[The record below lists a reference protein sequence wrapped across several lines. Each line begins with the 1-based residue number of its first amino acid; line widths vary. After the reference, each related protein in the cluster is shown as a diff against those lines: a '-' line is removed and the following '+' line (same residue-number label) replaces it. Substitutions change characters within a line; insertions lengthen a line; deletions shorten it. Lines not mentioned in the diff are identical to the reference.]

1 MNLKIIHPERLAKEK
16 KNRQMFSPVLFSHIY
31 IRGSKAVSLRHMH
44 IMQDYLHK
52 RLCQILYDII
62 DVFNSHR

>member
-1 MNLKIIHPERLAKEK
+1 MNLKIIHPEHLANEK

-31 IRGSKAVSLRHMH
+31 IRGSKTVSLRH

>member
-1 MNLKIIHPERLAKEK
+1 
-16 KNRQMFSPVLFSHIY
+16 MFSPVLFSHIY
-31 IRGSKAVSLRHMH
+31 IRGSKAVSLRH